1 MEDIL
6 VHHGILGMKWGI
18 RRYQNKD
25 GTLTSAGKKR
35 YSNNDDIKDAQQK
48 NTEEPKKKSVK
59 DMSDEELRREVNR
72 MQLEQ
77 NYLKMTGQNIEKGK
91 SAAEIALGKMKE
103 SFVSTV
109 AQKSGQILAE
119 RLVNL
124 MLGVKNDKENKDN
137 SSKNN
142 SSNKNDLKEVKDS
155 LTKEINSL
163 KKEIKKE
170 SKASNDI
177 SKSPT
182 KSGENTS
189 KSSNESYTIPWQY
202 SKGLQRYERKRTSN
216 PTGFI
221 GKYGR

>member
-1 MEDIL
+1 MDDVLI
-6 VHHGILGMKWGI
+6 HYGILGMKWGV

-25 GTLTSAGKKR
+25 GSLTSAGKKR
-35 YSNNDDIKDAQQK
+35 YSNNDNIKEAPQK
-48 NTEEPKKKSVK
+48 NIEEPKKKSVK

-77 NYLKMTGQNIEKGK
+77 NYLRMTGQNIEKGK

-119 RLVNL
+119 RLVNS
-124 MLGVKNDKENKDN
+124 MLGVKDNKDNKDN

-142 SSNKNDLKEVKDS
+142 NSNKNDIKEVKDS

-170 SKASNDI
+170 TKSNDN
-177 SKSPT
+177 SP
-182 KSGENTS
+182 K
-189 KSSNESYTIPWQY
+189 KSNETITTPWQY
-202 SKGLQRYERKRTSN
+202 SQGLQRYERKRTSN

>member
-1 MEDIL
+1 MDDVLI
-6 VHHGILGMKWGI
+6 HYGILGMKWGV

-25 GTLTSAGKKR
+25 GSLTSAGKKR
-35 YSNNDDIKDAQQK
+35 YSDNDDIKEAPQK

-59 DMSDEELRREVNR
+59 DMSDEELRREINR

-77 NYLKMTGQNIEKGK
+77 NYLRMTGQNIEKGK
-91 SAAEIALGKMKE
+91 SAVEIALGKMKE

-119 RLVNL
+119 RLVNS
-124 MLGVKNDKENKDN
+124 MLGVKDNKDNKDN

-142 SSNKNDLKEVKDS
+142 NSNKNDIKEVKDS

-170 SKASNDI
+170 TKSNDN
-177 SKSPT
+177 SP
-182 KSGENTS
+182 K
-189 KSSNESYTIPWQY
+189 KSNETITTPWQY
-202 SKGLQRYERKRTSN
+202 SQGLQRYERKRTSN

>member
-1 MEDIL
+1 MDDVLI
-6 VHHGILGMKWGI
+6 HYGILGMKWGV

-25 GTLTSAGKKR
+25 GSLTSAGKKR
-35 YSNNDDIKDAQQK
+35 YGNNDDIKDSPQK

-77 NYLKMTGQNIEKGK
+77 NYLRMTGQNIEKGK

-119 RLVNL
+119 RLVNS
-124 MLGVKNDKENKDN
+124 MLGVKDNKDNKDN
-137 SSKNN
+137 SPKNN
-142 SSNKNDLKEVKDS
+142 NSNKNDIKEVKDS

-170 SKASNDI
+170 TKSNDN
-177 SKSPT
+177 SP
-182 KSGENTS
+182 K
-189 KSSNESYTIPWQY
+189 KSNETITTPWQY
-202 SKGLQRYERKRTSN
+202 SQGLQRYERKSTSN
-216 PTGFI
+216 PTEFI

>member
-1 MEDIL
+1 MDDVL

-25 GTLTSAGKKR
+25 GSLTSAGKKR
-35 YSNNDDIKDAQQK
+35 YSGDNTIKETPQK
-48 NTEEPKKKSVK
+48 TTEEPKKRSVK

-77 NYLKMTGQNIEKGK
+77 NYLRMTGQNIEKGK

-124 MLGVKNDKENKDN
+124 MLGVKNDKDNKDN

-142 SSNKNDLKEVKDS
+142 NSSKNDLKEVKDS

-163 KKEIKKE
+163 KKEVKKE
-170 SKASNDI
+170 
-177 SKSPT
+177 T
-182 KSGENTS
+182 KSGDS
-189 KSSNESYTIPWQY
+189 APKKSNEPTTTPWQY
-202 SKGLQRYERKRTSN
+202 SQGLQRYERKRASN
-216 PTGFI
+216 QTGYI

>member
-1 MEDIL
+1 MDDVLI
-6 VHHGILGMKWGI
+6 HYGILGMKWGV

-25 GTLTSAGKKR
+25 GSLTSAGKKR
-35 YSNNDDIKDAQQK
+35 YGNNDDIKDSPQK

-59 DMSDEELRREVNR
+59 DMSDEELRREINR

-77 NYLKMTGQNIEKGK
+77 SYLRMTGQNIEKGK
-91 SAAEIALGKMKE
+91 SAVEIALGKMKE

-119 RLVNL
+119 RLVNS
-124 MLGVKNDKENKDN
+124 MLGVKDNKDNKDN
-137 SSKNN
+137 SPKNN
-142 SSNKNDLKEVKDS
+142 NSNKNDIKEVKDS

-170 SKASNDI
+170 TKSNDN
-177 SKSPT
+177 SP
-182 KSGENTS
+182 K
-189 KSSNESYTIPWQY
+189 KSNETITTPWQY
-202 SKGLQRYERKRTSN
+202 SQGLQRYERKRTSN

>member
-1 MEDIL
+1 MDDVLI
-6 VHHGILGMKWGI
+6 HYGILGMKWGV

-25 GTLTSAGKKR
+25 GSLTSAGKKR
-35 YSNNDDIKDAQQK
+35 YSDNDDIKDAPQK

-77 NYLKMTGQNIEKGK
+77 NYLRMTGQNIEKGK
-91 SAAEIALGKMKE
+91 SVAEIALEKMKD

-119 RLVNL
+119 RLVNS
-124 MLGVKNDKENKDN
+124 MLGVKDNKDNKDN
-137 SSKNN
+137 SPKNN
-142 SSNKNDLKEVKDS
+142 NSNKNDIKEVKDS

-170 SKASNDI
+170 TKSNDN
-177 SKSPT
+177 SP
-182 KSGENTS
+182 K
-189 KSSNESYTIPWQY
+189 KSNETITTPWQY
-202 SKGLQRYERKRTSN
+202 SQGLQRYERKRTSN

>member
-1 MEDIL
+1 MDDVLI
-6 VHHGILGMKWGI
+6 HYGILGMKWGV

-25 GTLTSAGKKR
+25 GSLTSAGKKR
-35 YSNNDDIKDAQQK
+35 YGNNDDIKDSQQK

-77 NYLKMTGQNIEKGK
+77 NYLRMTGQNIEKGK

-119 RLVNL
+119 RLVNS
-124 MLGVKNDKENKDN
+124 MLGVKDNKDNKDN
-137 SSKNN
+137 SPKNN
-142 SSNKNDLKEVKDS
+142 NSNKNDIKEVKDS

-170 SKASNDI
+170 TKSNDN
-177 SKSPT
+177 SP
-182 KSGENTS
+182 K
-189 KSSNESYTIPWQY
+189 KSNETITTPWQY
-202 SKGLQRYERKRTSN
+202 SQGLQRYERKRTSN

>member
-1 MEDIL
+1 MDDVLI
-6 VHHGILGMKWGI
+6 HHGILGMKWGV

-25 GTLTSAGKKR
+25 GSLTSAGKKR
-35 YSNNDDIKDAQQK
+35 YSDNDDIKEAPQK

-77 NYLKMTGQNIEKGK
+77 NYLRMTGQNIEKGK
-91 SAAEIALGKMKE
+91 SAVEIALEKMKE

-119 RLVNL
+119 RLVNS
-124 MLGVKNDKENKDN
+124 MLGVKDNKDN

-142 SSNKNDLKEVKDS
+142 NSNKNDIKEVKDS

-163 KKEIKKE
+163 KKEINKE
-170 SKASNDI
+170 TKSNDN
-177 SKSPT
+177 SP
-182 KSGENTS
+182 K
-189 KSSNESYTIPWQY
+189 KSNETTTTPWQY
-202 SKGLQRYERKRTSN
+202 SQGLQRYERKRTSN

>member
-1 MEDIL
+1 MDDVLI
-6 VHHGILGMKWGI
+6 HYGILGMKWGV

-25 GTLTSAGKKR
+25 GSLTSAGKKR
-35 YSNNDDIKDAQQK
+35 YSNNDDIKDSPQK

-59 DMSDEELRREVNR
+59 DMSDEELRREINR

-77 NYLKMTGQNIEKGK
+77 SYLRMTGQNIEKGK
-91 SAAEIALGKMKE
+91 SAVEIALGKMKE

-119 RLVNL
+119 RLVNS
-124 MLGVKNDKENKDN
+124 MLGVKENKDNKDN

-142 SSNKNDLKEVKDS
+142 NSNKNDIKEVKDS

-170 SKASNDI
+170 TKSNDN
-177 SKSPT
+177 SP
-182 KSGENTS
+182 K
-189 KSSNESYTIPWQY
+189 KSNETTTTPWQY
-202 SKGLQRYERKRTSN
+202 SQGLQRYERKRTSN

>member
-1 MEDIL
+1 MDDVLI
-6 VHHGILGMKWGI
+6 HYGILGMKWGV

-25 GTLTSAGKKR
+25 GSLTSAGKKR
-35 YSNNDDIKDAQQK
+35 YGNNDDIKDSPQK

-77 NYLKMTGQNIEKGK
+77 NYLRMTGQNIEKGK

-119 RLVNL
+119 RLVNS
-124 MLGVKNDKENKDN
+124 MLGVKDNKDSKDN

-142 SSNKNDLKEVKDS
+142 NSNKNDIKEVKDS

-170 SKASNDI
+170 TKSNDN
-177 SKSPT
+177 SP
-182 KSGENTS
+182 K
-189 KSSNESYTIPWQY
+189 KSNETTTTPWQY
-202 SKGLQRYERKRTSN
+202 SQGLQRYERKRTSN

>member
-1 MEDIL
+1 MDDVLI
-6 VHHGILGMKWGI
+6 HYGILGMKWGV

-25 GTLTSAGKKR
+25 GSLTSAGKKR
-35 YSNNDDIKDAQQK
+35 YSNNDDIKDSPQK

-59 DMSDEELRREVNR
+59 DMSDEELRREINR

-77 NYLKMTGQNIEKGK
+77 SYLRMTGQNIEKGK
-91 SAAEIALGKMKE
+91 SAVEIALGKMKE

-119 RLVNL
+119 RLVNS
-124 MLGVKNDKENKDN
+124 MLGVKDNKDNKDN

-142 SSNKNDLKEVKDS
+142 NSNKNDIKEVKDS

-170 SKASNDI
+170 TKSNDN
-177 SKSPT
+177 SP
-182 KSGENTS
+182 K
-189 KSSNESYTIPWQY
+189 KSNETTTTPWQY
-202 SKGLQRYERKRTSN
+202 SQGLQRYERKRTSN

>member
-1 MEDIL
+1 MDDVLI
-6 VHHGILGMKWGI
+6 HYGILGMKWGV

-25 GTLTSAGKKR
+25 GSLTSAGKKR
-35 YSNNDDIKDAQQK
+35 YGNNDDIKDSQQK

-59 DMSDEELRREVNR
+59 DMSDEELRREINR

-77 NYLKMTGQNIEKGK
+77 SYLRMTGQNIEKGK
-91 SAAEIALGKMKE
+91 SAVEIALGKMKE

-119 RLVNL
+119 RLVNS
-124 MLGVKNDKENKDN
+124 MLGVKDNKDNKDN
-137 SSKNN
+137 SPKNN
-142 SSNKNDLKEVKDS
+142 NSNKNDIKEVKDS

-170 SKASNDI
+170 TKSNDN
-177 SKSPT
+177 SP
-182 KSGENTS
+182 K
-189 KSSNESYTIPWQY
+189 KSNETITTPWQY
-202 SKGLQRYERKRTSN
+202 SQGLQRYERKRTSN

>member
-1 MEDIL
+1 MDDVLI
-6 VHHGILGMKWGI
+6 HYGILGMKWGV

-25 GTLTSAGKKR
+25 GSLTSAGKKR
-35 YSNNDDIKDAQQK
+35 YSDNDDIKDAPQK

-77 NYLKMTGQNIEKGK
+77 NYLRMTGQNIEKGK

-119 RLVNL
+119 RLVNS
-124 MLGVKNDKENKDN
+124 MLGVKDNKDNKDN
-137 SSKNN
+137 SPKNN
-142 SSNKNDLKEVKDS
+142 NSNKNDIKEVKDS

-170 SKASNDI
+170 TKSNDN
-177 SKSPT
+177 SP
-182 KSGENTS
+182 K
-189 KSSNESYTIPWQY
+189 KSNETITTPWQY
-202 SKGLQRYERKRTSN
+202 SQGLQRYERKRTSN

>member
-1 MEDIL
+1 MDDVLI
-6 VHHGILGMKWGI
+6 HYGILGMKWGV

-25 GTLTSAGKKR
+25 GSLTSAGKKR
-35 YSNNDDIKDAQQK
+35 YSNNDNVKEAPQK

-77 NYLKMTGQNIEKGK
+77 NYLRMTGQNIEKGK

-119 RLVNL
+119 RLVNS
-124 MLGVKNDKENKDN
+124 MLGVKDNKDNKDN

-142 SSNKNDLKEVKDS
+142 SSNKNDIKEVKDS

-170 SKASNDI
+170 TKSNDN
-177 SKSPT
+177 SP
-182 KSGENTS
+182 K
-189 KSSNESYTIPWQY
+189 KSNETITTPWQY
-202 SKGLQRYERKRTSN
+202 SQGLQRYERKRTSN

>member
-1 MEDIL
+1 MDDVLI
-6 VHHGILGMKWGI
+6 HYGILGMKWGV

-25 GTLTSAGKKR
+25 GSLTSAGKKR
-35 YSNNDDIKDAQQK
+35 YSNNDNIKEAPQK

-119 RLVNL
+119 RLVNS
-124 MLGVKNDKENKDN
+124 MLGVKDNKDNKDN

-142 SSNKNDLKEVKDS
+142 NSNKNDIKEVKDS

-170 SKASNDI
+170 TKSNDNS
-177 SKSPT
+177 SK
-182 KSGENTS
+182 K
-189 KSSNESYTIPWQY
+189 SNETITTPYQY
-202 SKGLQRYERKRTSN
+202 SQGLQRYERKRTSN

>member
-1 MEDIL
+1 MDDVLI
-6 VHHGILGMKWGI
+6 HYGILGMKWGV

-25 GTLTSAGKKR
+25 GSLTSAGKKR
-35 YSNNDDIKDAQQK
+35 YGNNDDIKDSPQK

-59 DMSDEELRREVNR
+59 DMSDEELRREINR

-77 NYLKMTGQNIEKGK
+77 SYLRMTGQNIEKGK
-91 SAAEIALGKMKE
+91 SAVEIALGKMKE

-119 RLVNL
+119 RLVNS
-124 MLGVKNDKENKDN
+124 MLGVKDNKDNKDN

-142 SSNKNDLKEVKDS
+142 NSNKNDIKEVKDS

-170 SKASNDI
+170 TKSNDN
-177 SKSPT
+177 SP
-182 KSGENTS
+182 K
-189 KSSNESYTIPWQY
+189 KSNETITTPWQY
-202 SKGLQRYERKRTSN
+202 SQGLQRYERKRASN

>member
-1 MEDIL
+1 MDDVLI
-6 VHHGILGMKWGI
+6 HYGILGMKWGV

-25 GTLTSAGKKR
+25 GSLTSAGKKR
-35 YSNNDDIKDAQQK
+35 YSNNDDIKDSPQK

-59 DMSDEELRREVNR
+59 DMSDEELRREINR

-77 NYLKMTGQNIEKGK
+77 SYLRMTGQNIEKGK
-91 SAAEIALGKMKE
+91 SAVEIALGKMKE

-119 RLVNL
+119 RLVNS
-124 MLGVKNDKENKDN
+124 MLGVKDNKDNKDN

-142 SSNKNDLKEVKDS
+142 NSNKNDIKEVKDS

-170 SKASNDI
+170 TKSNDN
-177 SKSPT
+177 SP
-182 KSGENTS
+182 K
-189 KSSNESYTIPWQY
+189 KSNETITTPWQY
-202 SKGLQRYERKRTSN
+202 SQGLQRYERKRTSN

>member
-1 MEDIL
+1 MDDVLI
-6 VHHGILGMKWGI
+6 HYGILGMKWGV

-25 GTLTSAGKKR
+25 GSLTSAGKKR
-35 YSNNDDIKDAQQK
+35 YSNNDNIKEAPQK

-77 NYLKMTGQNIEKGK
+77 NYLRMTGQNIEKGK

-119 RLVNL
+119 RLVNS
-124 MLGVKNDKENKDN
+124 MLGVKDNKDNKDN
-137 SSKNN
+137 SPKNN
-142 SSNKNDLKEVKDS
+142 NSNKNDIKEVKDS

-170 SKASNDI
+170 TKSNDN
-177 SKSPT
+177 SP
-182 KSGENTS
+182 K
-189 KSSNESYTIPWQY
+189 KSNETTTTPWQY
-202 SKGLQRYERKRTSN
+202 SQGLQRYERKRTSN

>member
-1 MEDIL
+1 MDDVLI
-6 VHHGILGMKWGI
+6 HYGILGMKWGV

-25 GTLTSAGKKR
+25 GSLTSAGKKR
-35 YSNNDDIKDAQQK
+35 YSNNDNIKEAPQK

-77 NYLKMTGQNIEKGK
+77 NYLRMTGQNIEKGK

-119 RLVNL
+119 RLVNS
-124 MLGVKNDKENKDN
+124 MLGVKDNKDNKDN

-142 SSNKNDLKEVKDS
+142 NSNKNDIKEVKDS

-170 SKASNDI
+170 TKSNDNS
-177 SKSPT
+177 SK
-182 KSGENTS
+182 K
-189 KSSNESYTIPWQY
+189 SNETTTTPWQY
-202 SKGLQRYERKRTSN
+202 SQGLQRYERKRTSN

>member
-1 MEDIL
+1 MDDVLI
-6 VHHGILGMKWGI
+6 HYGILGMKWGV

-25 GTLTSAGKKR
+25 GSLTSAGKKR
-35 YSNNDDIKDAQQK
+35 YSNNDNIKEAPQK

-77 NYLKMTGQNIEKGK
+77 NYLRMTGQNIEKGK

-119 RLVNL
+119 RLVNS
-124 MLGVKNDKENKDN
+124 MLGVKDNKDNKDN

-142 SSNKNDLKEVKDS
+142 NSNKNDIKEVKDS

-170 SKASNDI
+170 TKSNDN
-177 SKSPT
+177 SP
-182 KSGENTS
+182 K
-189 KSSNESYTIPWQY
+189 KSNETTTTPWQY
-202 SKGLQRYERKRTSN
+202 SQGLQRYERKRTSN
-216 PTGFI
+216 PNGFI

>member
-1 MEDIL
+1 MDDVLI
-6 VHHGILGMKWGI
+6 HYGILGMKWGV

-25 GTLTSAGKKR
+25 GSLTSAGKKR
-35 YSNNDDIKDAQQK
+35 YSNNDNIKEAPQK

-119 RLVNL
+119 RLVNS
-124 MLGVKNDKENKDN
+124 MLGVKDNKDNNDN

-142 SSNKNDLKEVKDS
+142 NSNKNDIKEVKDS

-170 SKASNDI
+170 TKSNDNS
-177 SKSPT
+177 SK
-182 KSGENTS
+182 K
-189 KSSNESYTIPWQY
+189 SNETITTPYQY
-202 SKGLQRYERKRTSN
+202 SQGLQRYERKRTSN

>member
-1 MEDIL
+1 MDDVLI
-6 VHHGILGMKWGI
+6 HYGILGMKWGV

-25 GTLTSAGKKR
+25 GSLTSAGKKR
-35 YSNNDDIKDAQQK
+35 YSDNDNIKEAPQK

-59 DMSDEELRREVNR
+59 DMSDEELRREINR

-77 NYLKMTGQNIEKGK
+77 NYLRMTGQNIEKGK
-91 SAAEIALGKMKE
+91 SAVEIALGKMKE

-119 RLVNL
+119 RLVNS
-124 MLGVKNDKENKDN
+124 MLGVKDNKDNKDN

-142 SSNKNDLKEVKDS
+142 NSNKNDIKEVKDS

-163 KKEIKKE
+163 KKEIMKE
-170 SKASNDI
+170 TKSNDN
-177 SKSPT
+177 SP
-182 KSGENTS
+182 K
-189 KSSNESYTIPWQY
+189 KSNETTTTPWQY
-202 SKGLQRYERKRTSN
+202 SQGLQRYERKRTSN

>member
-1 MEDIL
+1 MDDVLI
-6 VHHGILGMKWGI
+6 HYGILGMKWGV

-25 GTLTSAGKKR
+25 GSLTSAGKKR
-35 YSNNDDIKDAQQK
+35 YGNNDDIKDSPQK

-59 DMSDEELRREVNR
+59 DMSDEELRREINR

-77 NYLKMTGQNIEKGK
+77 SYLRMTGQNIEKGK
-91 SAAEIALGKMKE
+91 SAVEIALGKMKE

-119 RLVNL
+119 RLVNS
-124 MLGVKNDKENKDN
+124 MLGVKDNKDNKDN
-137 SSKNN
+137 SPKNN
-142 SSNKNDLKEVKDS
+142 NSNKNDIKEVKDS

-170 SKASNDI
+170 TKSNDN
-177 SKSPT
+177 SP
-182 KSGENTS
+182 K
-189 KSSNESYTIPWQY
+189 KSNETTTTPWQY
-202 SKGLQRYERKRTSN
+202 SQGLQRYERKRTSN
-216 PTGFI
+216 LTGFI

>member
-1 MEDIL
+1 MDDVLI
-6 VHHGILGMKWGI
+6 HHGILGMKWGV

-25 GTLTSAGKKR
+25 GSLTSAGKKR
-35 YSNNDDIKDAQQK
+35 YSDNDNIKEVPQK

-77 NYLKMTGQNIEKGK
+77 NYLRMTGQNIEKGK
-91 SAAEIALGKMKE
+91 SVAEIALEKMKD

-119 RLVNL
+119 RLVNS
-124 MLGVKNDKENKDN
+124 MLGVKDNKDNKDN

-142 SSNKNDLKEVKDS
+142 NSNKNDIKEVKDS

-163 KKEIKKE
+163 KKDIKKE
-170 SKASNDI
+170 TKSNDN
-177 SKSPT
+177 SHK
-182 KSGENTS
+182 K
-189 KSSNESYTIPWQY
+189 SNETFTTPWQY
-202 SKGLQRYERKRTSN
+202 SQGLQRYERKRTSN

>member
-1 MEDIL
+1 MDDVLI
-6 VHHGILGMKWGI
+6 HYGILGMKWGV

-25 GTLTSAGKKR
+25 GSLTSAGKKR
-35 YSNNDDIKDAQQK
+35 YSNNDNIKETPQK

-77 NYLKMTGQNIEKGK
+77 NYLRMTGQNIEKGK

-119 RLVNL
+119 RLVNS
-124 MLGVKNDKENKDN
+124 MLGVKDNKDNKDN

-142 SSNKNDLKEVKDS
+142 NSNKNDIKEVKDS

-170 SKASNDI
+170 TKSNDN
-177 SKSPT
+177 SP
-182 KSGENTS
+182 K
-189 KSSNESYTIPWQY
+189 KSNETITTPWQY
-202 SKGLQRYERKRTSN
+202 SQGLQRYERKRTSN

>member
-1 MEDIL
+1 MDDVLI
-6 VHHGILGMKWGI
+6 HYGILGMKWGV

-25 GTLTSAGKKR
+25 GSLTSAGKKR
-35 YSNNDDIKDAQQK
+35 YKNNDDIKDAPQK
-48 NTEEPKKKSVK
+48 NAEEPKKKSVK

-77 NYLKMTGQNIEKGK
+77 NYLRMTGQNIEKGK

-119 RLVNL
+119 RLVNS
-124 MLGVKNDKENKDN
+124 MLGVKDNKDNKDN

-142 SSNKNDLKEVKDS
+142 NSNKNDIKEVKDS

-170 SKASNDI
+170 TKSNDN
-177 SKSPT
+177 SP
-182 KSGENTS
+182 K
-189 KSSNESYTIPWQY
+189 KSNETTTTPWQY
-202 SKGLQRYERKRTSN
+202 SQGLQRYERKRTSN

>member
-1 MEDIL
+1 MDDVLI
-6 VHHGILGMKWGI
+6 HYGILGMKWGV

-25 GTLTSAGKKR
+25 GSLTSAGKKR
-35 YSNNDDIKDAQQK
+35 YSNNDNIKEVPQK

-77 NYLKMTGQNIEKGK
+77 NYLRMTGQNIEKGK

-103 SFVSTV
+103 SFISTV

-119 RLVNL
+119 RLVNS
-124 MLGVKNDKENKDN
+124 MLGVKDNKDNKDN
-137 SSKNN
+137 SPKSNN
-142 SSNKNDLKEVKDS
+142 SNKNDIKEVKDS

-170 SKASNDI
+170 TKSNDN
-177 SKSPT
+177 SP
-182 KSGENTS
+182 K
-189 KSSNESYTIPWQY
+189 KSNETTTTPWQY
-202 SKGLQRYERKRTSN
+202 SQGLQRYERKRTSN

>member
-1 MEDIL
+1 MDDVLI
-6 VHHGILGMKWGI
+6 HYGILGMKWGV

-25 GTLTSAGKKR
+25 GSLTSAGKKR
-35 YSNNDDIKDAQQK
+35 YSNNDNVKEAPQK

-77 NYLKMTGQNIEKGK
+77 NYLRMTGQNIEKGK

-119 RLVNL
+119 RLVNS
-124 MLGVKNDKENKDN
+124 MLGVKDNKDNKDN
-137 SSKNN
+137 SPKNN
-142 SSNKNDLKEVKDS
+142 NSNKNDIKEVKDS

-170 SKASNDI
+170 TKANNST
-177 SKSPT
+177 P
-182 KSGENTS
+182 
-189 KSSNESYTIPWQY
+189 KSSNESTTNPFQY
-202 SKGLQRYERKRTSN
+202 SRDLQRYERKRTSN

>member
-1 MEDIL
+1 MDDVLI
-6 VHHGILGMKWGI
+6 HHGILGMKWGV

-25 GTLTSAGKKR
+25 GSLTSAGKKR
-35 YSNNDDIKDAQQK
+35 YSDNDNIKEAQQK

-77 NYLKMTGQNIEKGK
+77 NYLRMTGQNIEKGK
-91 SAAEIALGKMKE
+91 SVAEIALGKMKE

-119 RLVNL
+119 RLVNS
-124 MLGVKNDKENKDN
+124 MLGVKDNKDNKDN

-142 SSNKNDLKEVKDS
+142 NSNKNDIKEVKDS

-170 SKASNDI
+170 TKSNDN
-177 SKSPT
+177 SP
-182 KSGENTS
+182 K
-189 KSSNESYTIPWQY
+189 KSNETTTTPWQY
-202 SKGLQRYERKRTSN
+202 SQGLQRYERKRTSN

>member
-1 MEDIL
+1 MDDVLI
-6 VHHGILGMKWGI
+6 HYGILGMKWGV

-25 GTLTSAGKKR
+25 GSLTSAGKKR
-35 YSNNDDIKDAQQK
+35 YGNNDDIKDSQQK

-59 DMSDEELRREVNR
+59 DMSDEELRREINR

-77 NYLKMTGQNIEKGK
+77 SYLRMTGQNIEKGK
-91 SAAEIALGKMKE
+91 SAVEIALGKMKE

-119 RLVNL
+119 RLVNS
-124 MLGVKNDKENKDN
+124 MLGVKDNKDNKDN

-142 SSNKNDLKEVKDS
+142 NSNKNDIKEVKDS

-170 SKASNDI
+170 TKSNDN
-177 SKSPT
+177 SP
-182 KSGENTS
+182 K
-189 KSSNESYTIPWQY
+189 KSNETITTPWQY
-202 SKGLQRYERKRTSN
+202 SQGLQRYERKRTSN

>member
-1 MEDIL
+1 MDDVLI
-6 VHHGILGMKWGI
+6 HYGILGMKWGV

-25 GTLTSAGKKR
+25 GSLTSAGKKR
-35 YSNNDDIKDAQQK
+35 YSNNDNIKEAPQK

-77 NYLKMTGQNIEKGK
+77 NYLRMTGQNIEKGK

-119 RLVNL
+119 RLVNS
-124 MLGVKNDKENKDN
+124 MLGVKDNKDNKDN

-142 SSNKNDLKEVKDS
+142 NSNKNDIKEVKDS

-170 SKASNDI
+170 TTSNDN
-177 SKSPT
+177 SP
-182 KSGENTS
+182 K
-189 KSSNESYTIPWQY
+189 KSNETTTTPWQY
-202 SKGLQRYERKRTSN
+202 SQGLQRYERKRTSN

>member
-35 YSNNDDIKDAQQK
+35 YSNNDDIKDAPQK

-142 SSNKNDLKEVKDS
+142 SSNKNDIKEVKDS

-170 SKASNDI
+170 TKSNDN
-177 SKSPT
+177 SP
-182 KSGENTS
+182 K
-189 KSSNESYTIPWQY
+189 KSNETITTPWQY
-202 SKGLQRYERKRTSN
+202 SQGLRRYERKRTSN

>member
-6 VHHGILGMKWGI
+6 VHHGILGMKWGV

-25 GTLTSAGKKR
+25 GSLTSAGKKR
-35 YSNNDDIKDAQQK
+35 YSNNDDIKEAPQK

-77 NYLKMTGQNIEKGK
+77 NYLRMTGQNIEKGK
-91 SAAEIALGKMKE
+91 TAAEIALGKMKE

-119 RLVNL
+119 RLVNS
-124 MLGVKNDKENKDN
+124 MLGVKDNKDNKDN

-142 SSNKNDLKEVKDS
+142 NSNKNDIKEVKDS

-170 SKASNDI
+170 TKSND
-177 SKSPT
+177 
-182 KSGENTS
+182 
-189 KSSNESYTIPWQY
+189 KSSKKSNETTTTPWQY
-202 SKGLQRYERKRTSN
+202 SQGLQRYERKRTSN
-216 PTGFI
+216 VPGYI
-221 GKYGR
+221 GKYQR

>member
-1 MEDIL
+1 MDDVLI
-6 VHHGILGMKWGI
+6 HYGILGMKWGV

-25 GTLTSAGKKR
+25 GSLTSAGKKR
-35 YSNNDDIKDAQQK
+35 YSDNDDIKEAPQK

-59 DMSDEELRREVNR
+59 DMSDEELRREINR

-77 NYLKMTGQNIEKGK
+77 NYLRMTGQNIEKGK
-91 SAAEIALGKMKE
+91 SAVEIALGKMKE

-119 RLVNL
+119 RLVNS
-124 MLGVKNDKENKDN
+124 MLGVKDNKDN

-142 SSNKNDLKEVKDS
+142 NSNNNSNKNDIKEVKDS

-163 KKEIKKE
+163 KKDIKKE
-170 SKASNDI
+170 TKSNDN
-177 SKSPT
+177 SHK
-182 KSGENTS
+182 K
-189 KSSNESYTIPWQY
+189 SNETFTTPWQY
-202 SKGLQRYERKRTSN
+202 SQGLQRYERKRTSN

>member
-1 MEDIL
+1 MDDVLI
-6 VHHGILGMKWGI
+6 HHGILGMKWGV

-25 GTLTSAGKKR
+25 GSLTSAGKKR
-35 YSNNDDIKDAQQK
+35 YSDNDDIKEAPQK

-77 NYLKMTGQNIEKGK
+77 NYLRMTGQNIEKGK
-91 SAAEIALGKMKE
+91 SAVEIALEKMKD

-119 RLVNL
+119 RLVNS
-124 MLGVKNDKENKDN
+124 MLGVKDNKDN

-142 SSNKNDLKEVKDS
+142 NSNKNDIKEIKDS

-163 KKEIKKE
+163 KKDIKKE
-170 SKASNDI
+170 SKSNDN
-177 SKSPT
+177 SHK
-182 KSGENTS
+182 K
-189 KSSNESYTIPWQY
+189 SNETITTPWQY
-202 SKGLQRYERKRTSN
+202 SQGLQRYERKRTSN
-216 PTGFI
+216 PNGFI

>member
-1 MEDIL
+1 MDDVLI
-6 VHHGILGMKWGI
+6 HYGILGMKWGV

-25 GTLTSAGKKR
+25 GSLTSAGKKR
-35 YSNNDDIKDAQQK
+35 YSNNDNIKEAQQK

-77 NYLKMTGQNIEKGK
+77 NYLRMTGQNIEKGK

-119 RLVNL
+119 RLVNS
-124 MLGVKNDKENKDN
+124 MLGVKDNKDNKDN
-137 SSKNN
+137 SPKNN
-142 SSNKNDLKEVKDS
+142 NSNKNDIKEVKDS

-170 SKASNDI
+170 TKSNDN
-177 SKSPT
+177 SP
-182 KSGENTS
+182 K
-189 KSSNESYTIPWQY
+189 KSNETITTPWQY
-202 SKGLQRYERKRTSN
+202 SQGLQRYERKRTSN

>member
-1 MEDIL
+1 MDDVLI
-6 VHHGILGMKWGI
+6 HYGILGMKWGV

-25 GTLTSAGKKR
+25 GSLTSAGKKR
-35 YSNNDDIKDAQQK
+35 YGNNDDIKDSPQK

-77 NYLKMTGQNIEKGK
+77 NYLRMTGQNIEKGK
-91 SAAEIALGKMKE
+91 SAVEIALGKMKE

-119 RLVNL
+119 RLVNS
-124 MLGVKNDKENKDN
+124 MLGVKDNKDNKDN

-142 SSNKNDLKEVKDS
+142 NSNKNDIKEVKDS

-170 SKASNDI
+170 
-177 SKSPT
+177 T
-182 KSGENTS
+182 KSDDNS
-189 KSSNESYTIPWQY
+189 PKKSNETITTPWQY
-202 SKGLQRYERKRTSN
+202 SQGLQRYERKRTSN

>member
-1 MEDIL
+1 MDDVLI
-6 VHHGILGMKWGI
+6 HYGILGMKWGV

-25 GTLTSAGKKR
+25 GSLTSAGKKR
-35 YSNNDDIKDAQQK
+35 YGNNDDIKDSPQK

-59 DMSDEELRREVNR
+59 DMSDEELRREINR

-77 NYLKMTGQNIEKGK
+77 SYLRMTGQNIEKGK
-91 SAAEIALGKMKE
+91 SAVEIALGKMKE

-119 RLVNL
+119 RLVNS
-124 MLGVKNDKENKDN
+124 MLGVKDNKDNKDN
-137 SSKNN
+137 SPKNN
-142 SSNKNDLKEVKDS
+142 NSNKNDIKEVKDS
-155 LTKEINSL
+155 LTKEINSM

-170 SKASNDI
+170 TKSNDN
-177 SKSPT
+177 SP
-182 KSGENTS
+182 K
-189 KSSNESYTIPWQY
+189 KSNETITTPWQY
-202 SKGLQRYERKRTSN
+202 SQGLQRYERKRTSN